1 MTDGERHA
9 TRRDI
14 AGPLRVPG
22 VDPVGIRVRD
32 PRSLGGAIDHECEHR
47 GRIRWDLPVGWRQ
60 SHPKPTGAELGGQT
74 RGRLRARR
82 GAKAA
87 VEMLVRTKGGLYLG
101 VERVGRV
108 PVHASVDRER
118 TEERHLPG
126 LQPVGQTL
134 EPGL

>member
-60 SHPKPTGAELGGQT
+60 SHPKPTGAELGG
-74 RGRLRARR
+74 RAFAGRTVMASYHDPARYAE
-82 GAKAA
+82 GDLA
-87 VEMLVRTKGGLYLG
+87 
-101 VERVGRV
+101 
-108 PVHASVDRER
+108 
-118 TEERHLPG
+118 
-126 LQPVGQTL
+126 
-134 EPGL
+134 